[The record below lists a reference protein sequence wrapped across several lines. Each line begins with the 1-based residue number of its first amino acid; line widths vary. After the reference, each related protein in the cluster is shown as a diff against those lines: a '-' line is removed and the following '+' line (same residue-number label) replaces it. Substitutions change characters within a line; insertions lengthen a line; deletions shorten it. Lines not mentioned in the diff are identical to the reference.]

1 MLHGIIIAGGSGKR
15 LWPKSRKS
23 IPKFFLKV
31 NSRKTLLEES
41 IDRIKQIVPLKNI
54 LIITN
59 KTHLQ
64 SIRKALPRFSKRNI
78 IAEPV
83 SRNTA
88 PAISLAAALVR
99 KKDPDGVIFVVPA
112 DQIISDKSAIKEVFS
127 LSSLL
132 AHIKD
137 SIITIGIKPTFA
149 ATGYGY
155 IKINRLYKRLKGKIA
170 YDVYNVDK
178 FSEKPSLQKAKSFIR
193 SKKYLWNSGIFIGK
207 AGVFLREFKRYK
219 PAIYNSLARIET
231 SLGTRKQQAA
241 INRCYKNFPNISID
255 YAIMEKTKKALVV
268 KTDIA
273 WDDIGSWNGIK
284 KYTKQDKNKN
294 NIDANHISIDT
305 KNSVI
310 IGQKSHLI
318 ATIGI
323 DNMIIV
329 QTADATLICSRE
341 RAEEVKDLVELAEK
355 KVLKGRYKWAVL

>member
-23 IPKFFLKV
+23 MPKFFLKI

-41 IDRIKQIVPLKNI
+41 VDRIKQIMPLKNI
-54 LIITN
+54 LIIAN
-59 KTHLQ
+59 RAHLK
-64 SIRKALPRFSKRNI
+64 SIQKILPGFLKENI
-78 IAEPV
+78 ITEPV

-99 KKDPDGVIFVVPA
+99 KKDPGGVMFVIPA
-112 DQIISDKSAIKEVFS
+112 DQIIDDKPVIKEIFS
-127 LSSLL
+127 LSSLM
-132 AHIKD
+132 AHIAD

-155 IKINRLYKRLKGKIA
+155 IKTSRLYKRLKGKIA
-170 YDVYNVDK
+170 YDVYNVGK
-178 FSEKPSLQKAKSFIR
+178 FIEKPSLQKAKSFIR

-207 AGVFLREFKRYK
+207 AEVFLREFKRYK
-219 PAIYNSLARIET
+219 PVIYRILAGIEA
-231 SLGTRKQQAA
+231 SLGTKKQQAA
-241 INRCYKNFPNISID
+241 IDRCYKNFPNISID
-255 YAIMEKTKKALVV
+255 YAIMEKTKKILVIE
-268 KTDIA
+268 TGIA
-273 WDDIGSWNGIK
+273 WDDIGSWNGVK
-284 KYTKQDKNKN
+284 KYIKQDKNKN

-310 IGQKSHLI
+310 IGEKSHLV

-341 RAEEVKDLVELAEK
+341 RAEDVKDLVELVK
-355 KVLKGRYKWAVL
+355 KKASRSGYKWAVL

>member
-23 IPKFFLKV
+23 MPKFLLKV
-31 NSRKTLLEES
+31 NSRKTLLEQS
-41 IDRIKQIVPLKNI
+41 IERIRQIIPLNNI

-59 KTHLQ
+59 KAYLR
-64 SIRKALPRFSKRNI
+64 SIHKVLPGFSKKNI

-88 PAISLAAALVR
+88 PAISLAAALIK
-99 KKDPDGVIFVVPA
+99 KKDPGGVIIVIPA
-112 DQIISDKSAIKEVFS
+112 DQIIDDKPAIKEVFS
-127 LSSLL
+127 LSSLI

-137 SIITIGIKPTFA
+137 SIITIGIKPRFA

-155 IKINRLYKRLKGKIA
+155 IKTNKLYKRLTGKRA
-170 YDVYNVDK
+170 YDVYDVDK
-178 FSEKPSLQKAKSFIR
+178 FTEKPSLQKAKSFIR

-207 AGVFLREFKRYK
+207 AEVFLGEFKRYK
-219 PAIYNSLARIET
+219 PSAYRTLSRIEA
-231 SLGTRKQQAA
+231 SLGTKRQQAA
-241 INRCYKNFPNISID
+241 IDRYYKNFPDISID
-255 YAIMEKTKKALVV
+255 YAIMEKTKKGLVI

-273 WDDIGSWNGIK
+273 WDDIGSWNGFK
-284 KYTKQDKNKN
+284 KYTKRDKESNC
-294 NIDANHISIDT
+294 IDANHISIDT
-305 KNSVI
+305 KRSII
-310 IGQKSHLI
+310 IGEKSHLV

-341 RAEEVKDLVELAEK
+341 RAENVKDLVELAEK

>member
-15 LWPKSRKS
+15 LWPKSRKPM
-23 IPKFFLKV
+23 PKFFLKI

-41 IDRIKQIVPLKNI
+41 INRIKQIVPLNNI

-59 KTHLQ
+59 KAHLK
-64 SIRKALPRFSKRNI
+64 SMRKALPGFHKENI

-88 PAISLAAALVR
+88 PAIFLAAALVK
-99 KKDPDGVIFVVPA
+99 KKDPGGVIFVIPA
-112 DQIISDKSAIKEVFS
+112 DQIIDDKPAIKEIFS
-127 LSSLL
+127 VTSLM
-132 AHIKD
+132 AHIMD

-155 IKINRLYKRLKGKIA
+155 IKIGRLYKRLKGKTA
-170 YDVYNVDK
+170 YDVYNVGK
-178 FSEKPSLQKAKSFIR
+178 FTEKPSLQKAKLFIR
-193 SKKYLWNSGIFIGK
+193 SKKYLWNSGMFIGK
-207 AGVFLREFKRYK
+207 AEVFLREFKRYK
-219 PAIYNSLARIET
+219 PAIYNALAGIEV
-231 SLGTRKQQAA
+231 SLGTKKQQAA
-241 INRCYKNFPNISID
+241 INRCYKNFPDISID
-255 YAIMEKTKKALVV
+255 YAIMEKTKKSLVV

-273 WDDIGSWNGIK
+273 LDDIGSWNGIK

-294 NIDANHISIDT
+294 SIDANHISIDT

-310 IGQKSHLI
+310 IGEKPHLI

-329 QTADATLICSRE
+329 QTADATLICSGE
-341 RAEEVKDLVELAEK
+341 RAEDVKDLVELAEK
-355 KVLKGRYKWAVL
+355 KALRGRYKWAVS